1 MYSVFTKT
9 ITEPSAVDILRNYSN
24 PNSPDFGDAQ
34 QIYADLCDHF
44 EGGAIGQVTI
54 TCRYV
59 CDVKMCKLEFM
70 SYVTLL
76 SFVVISYWDSSLE
89 LDCRSVNK
97 WGYPCER
104 R

>member
-1 MYSVFTKT
+1 MEKT
-9 ITEPSAVDILRNYSN
+9 DWACPSRRNSSRLRMLES
-24 PNSPDFGDAQ
+24 
-34 QIYADLCDHF
+34 
-44 EGGAIGQVTI
+44 GGGMSGMAE
-54 TCRYV
+54 CRYV

-76 SFVVISYWDSSLE
+76 SFVVISHWDCSLE